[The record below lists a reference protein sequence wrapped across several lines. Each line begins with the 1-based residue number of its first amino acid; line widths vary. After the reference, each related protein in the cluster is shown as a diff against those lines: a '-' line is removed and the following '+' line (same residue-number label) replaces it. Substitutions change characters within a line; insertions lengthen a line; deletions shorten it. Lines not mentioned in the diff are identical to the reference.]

1 MIGLGM
7 KKRDFLLSIILTT
20 LAVLCIVVPAS
31 AQYQLYGW
39 ANFDNG
45 KIPETSQPFGQFF
58 SQGVSV
64 VDYGNVRGM
73 PPQFNTGVFSAQVG
87 KHGLQL
93 RGDPNIYIVG
103 LADGVILDRDRLG
116 TTGRALYQADFF
128 VPEPGKPMPSLA
140 VLAMVPIRPGFTEPD
155 VFYRFGMAHNKY
167 LYFSVVARDEATARV
182 YLHDPEMMTKLPRPA
197 WHRFAIVFEGAD
209 NIRCYVDGREP
220 KFSPIK
226 EPTMRRLQVGIMLA
240 EKESTY
246 LCYADNLSIQWTPE
260 NAPIPVSPY
269 TFTWG
274 GAAPPTPVAPA
285 VAPVPGG
292 VKIEW
297 KDTATA
303 WNTAISSGKPMF
315 VYFSAPNVLAVN
327 KLDQLFASDA
337 QAQTFIQGYIP
348 TKIDVNQLAGGDLA
362 RKFQIFKVPTILLM
376 DSKGHET
383 GRAIFSMADN
393 WDTFT
398 KKLIK

>member
-1 MIGLGM
+1 
-7 KKRDFLLSIILTT
+7 
-20 LAVLCIVVPAS
+20 
-31 AQYQLYGW
+31 
-39 ANFDNG
+39 
-45 KIPETSQPFGQFF
+45 
-58 SQGVSV
+58 
-64 VDYGNVRGM
+64 
-73 PPQFNTGVFSAQVG
+73 
-87 KHGLQL
+87 
-93 RGDPNIYIVG
+93 
-103 LADGVILDRDRLG
+103 
-116 TTGRALYQADFF
+116 
-128 VPEPGKPMPSLA
+128 
-140 VLAMVPIRPGFTEPD
+140 
-155 VFYRFGMAHNKY
+155 
-167 LYFSVVARDEATARV
+167 
-182 YLHDPEMMTKLPRPA
+182 
-197 WHRFAIVFEGAD
+197 
-209 NIRCYVDGREP
+209 
-220 KFSPIK
+220 
-226 EPTMRRLQVGIMLA
+226 
-240 EKESTY
+240 TY